1 MVRMMKRARMKSLY
15 ALTAA
20 LLAAPALAA
29 ETAALP
35 ADVAAYLERDR
46 QNAACQP
53 KHLPGLSLEEIVDN
67 FIIAR
72 QSPACATLERER
84 KALIERYKENKD
96 VVDALALRVGTR
108 GDAI

>member
-1 MVRMMKRARMKSLY
+1 
-15 ALTAA
+15 
-20 LLAAPALAA
+20 LAA

-96 VVDALALRVGTR
+96 VVDALVLRVGTR

>member
-1 MVRMMKRARMKSLY
+1 MKYSY
-15 ALTAA
+15 VLTAV
-20 LLAAPALAA
+20 LFAAPVWAG
-29 ETAALP
+29 ETAPLP
-35 ADVAAYLERDR
+35 SDVAAYLERDR
-46 QNAACQP
+46 HVAACQP

-72 QSPACATLERER
+72 WSPACAPLERER
-84 KALIERYKENKD
+84 KALIERYKENKV

>member
-1 MVRMMKRARMKSLY
+1 MKLAFT
-15 ALTAA
+15 LTAA

-29 ETAALP
+29 ETPSLP
-35 ADVAAYLERDR
+35 ADVSAFIERDR
-46 QNAACQP
+46 QVAACQP

-72 QSPACATLERER
+72 RSEACAPLERER
-84 KALIERYKENKD
+84 RTLLERYKDNKA
-96 VVDALALRVGTR
+96 VVEALTLRVGTR

>member
-1 MVRMMKRARMKSLY
+1 MKFAY

-20 LLAAPALAA
+20 LIAAPALAA

-46 QNAACQP
+46 QNATCQP
-53 KHLPGLSLEEIVDN
+53 KHLPGLSLEEIVDH

-72 QSPACATLERER
+72 RSETCAPLERER
-84 KALIERYKENKD
+84 KALLERYKENKD
-96 VVDALALRVGTR
+96 VVEALTLRVGTR